1 MKRAAHVLGGEKEVE
16 DVCITVSQRVSL
28 NGFGGR
34 LKAQSEPG
42 SLGLVWV
49 KVLTGCGSY

>member
-1 MKRAAHVLGGEKEVE
+1 MKREAHVLGGEKEVE